1 MKGYKFQGLEETD
14 TISGKAYINYTV
26 SREASKAP
34 PNQTSYQTQSC
45 VKRPN

>member
-26 SREASKAP
+26 SREASKN